1 VKNRPLPAP
10 GQVWWCEGSSLQF
23 EAHFKTRPVLLV
35 DEAEGN
41 ELWLVMPLSSRRRFG
56 QELRVI
62 HGNKTSYMTGKQA
75 IVTTMAL
82 VSYSGDWADF
92 DDWRNPPP
100 PSTFSLWQWLRNLFR
115 RH

>member
-1 VKNRPLPAP
+1 
-10 GQVWWCEGSSLQF
+10 
-23 EAHFKTRPVLLV
+23 
-35 DEAEGN
+35 
-41 ELWLVMPLSSRRRFG
+41 
-56 QELRVI
+56 
-62 HGNKTSYMTGKQA
+62 MTGKQA